1 MSNSNGESETESG
14 VAKEVITEE
23 NTMFGKVALGA
34 AVQGTDQVGPSAGSE
49 LQSAHMEMTKTA
61 A

>member
-14 VAKEVITEE
+14 LEKEVTTEE

-34 AVQGTDQVGPSAGSE
+34 AVQGTDQVGPGAGSE
-49 LQSAHMEMTKTA
+49 LQSAYMETSKTVA
-61 A
+61 